1 MYDSIKKPA
10 DPKNMTELEQK
21 HTPVIEAPDTVNA
34 GEPFNITVTIGSK
47 LHVMEQGHYI
57 QYIDIYVDFIP
68 IARVDLTPVT
78 SRPKATVTAVLAK
91 DGAFNLRAFELCNLH
106 GFWEWAKPIQV
117 KAAQPAA
124 V

>member
-1 MYDSIKKPA
+1 MYDKINKPA
-10 DPKNMTELEQK
+10 DVKNMTETEQK
-21 HTPVIEAPDTVNA
+21 HTPVIEAPDAVKA

-57 QYIDIYVDFIP
+57 QYIDIYAGYTP

-78 SRPKATVTAVLAK
+78 SKPKVTITAVLSK

-106 GFWEWAKPIQV
+106 GFWEATKPIAV
-117 KAAQPAA
+117 KAAQPAT